1 MIGRSRPAFVAIGAT
16 LAATL
21 LASACTSQ
29 RAAPTHDFTLTD
41 QTGQRFELASLRGR
55 VVLVFFGYS
64 NCPDVCP
71 TTLSK
76 LTTVAERLGEQRDAM
91 KVVYVTVDPERDT
104 PEVLRADLANFALDA
119 VGLTGTREEVDR
131 AVQLFG
137 AKYEIVP
144 TPESAA
150 RYTVSHSTTLYV
162 LDQQGQLTAEFPYEA
177 QVDEIVTTVRALF
190 PP

>member
-1 MIGRSRPAFVAIGAT
+1 MIGRSRPALIVVA
-16 LAATL
+16 AAML
-21 LASACTSQ
+21 LASACTST
-29 RAAPTHDFTLTD
+29 RVVPTHDFTLTD
-41 QTGQRFELASLRGR
+41 QTGQRFDLASLRGR

-76 LTTVAERLGEQRDAM
+76 LTTVAERLGAQRDAM

-104 PEVLRADLANFALDA
+104 PAVLKADLSNFALDA
-119 VGLTGTREEVDR
+119 VGLTGTREEVDH
-131 AVQLFG
+131 AMQLYG

-162 LDQQGQLTAEFPYEA
+162 LDRQGQLTAEFPYEA
-177 QVDEIVTTVRALF
+177 QADEIATAVRTLL
-190 PP
+190 PS